1 MCHRKTGNIGG
12 SQNGIILPYIFVV
25 SLIQGE
31 KGMKYNTIAVVSL
44 VMLLAG
50 TLQAAEQRGALILY
64 KEPLI
69 EFAGPKQSGCEVVYD
84 VKTEENV
91 SDMRDFR
98 NFFCEGRYTLTL
110 DGEKGTTVSLF
121 GKFKYKKEAGFMV
134 VVKNDDRKIW
144 LINFEDISPGKWVN
158 VKAKRDSGAYSV
170 YYKSKALFSQNISS
184 IKWGKWWQG
193 DTPK

>member
-1 MCHRKTGNIGG
+1 MRYRKIGNFDG
-12 SQNGIILPYIFVV
+12 SRNGIISSYIVVV

-31 KGMKYNTIAVVSL
+31 KGMKYNTIAVISL
-44 VMLLAG
+44 ILLLAG
-50 TLQAAEQRGALILY
+50 TLHAAEQRGALILY

-69 EFAGPKQSGCEVVYD
+69 EFAGPKRSGCEVVYD
-84 VKTEENV
+84 VKTGENV

-98 NFFCEGRYTLTL
+98 NYFCEGRYTLTL
-110 DGEKGTTVSLF
+110 DGGKGTTISLF

-144 LINFEDISPGKWVN
+144 LINFEDIAPEKWVN
-158 VKAKRDSGAYSV
+158 VEAKRDSGAYSV

-184 IKWGKWWQG
+184 VKWGQWWQG

>member
-1 MCHRKTGNIGG
+1 
-12 SQNGIILPYIFVV
+12 
-25 SLIQGE
+25 
-31 KGMKYNTIAVVSL
+31 MKYNTIAVISL
-44 VMLLAG
+44 ILLLTG
-50 TLQAAEQRGALILY
+50 TLHAAEQRGALILY
-64 KEPLI
+64 KEPPI
-69 EFAGPKQSGCEVVYD
+69 EFAGPKRSDCDIMYD
-84 VKTEENV
+84 IHTGKDV

-144 LINFEDISPGKWVN
+144 LINFEDIPPGKWVD
-158 VKAKRDSGAYSV
+158 VEAKRDSGAYSV
-170 YYKSKALFSQNISS
+170 YYKSKALFSLNISS
-184 IKWGKWWQG
+184 IKWGQWWQG